1 VRDPRSG
8 SFGVNAKSALSS
20 DPHLP
25 LVVFEL
31 EQLLERPSRPT
42 PRAGPAWPAR
52 IYKQEP
58 LSQMKEVKVYVG
70 LDLAK
75 AYLDLAWTTQR
86 KRLCNAAAGRS
97 QLLKWL
103 GPIASQVDVICE
115 ASGGYERAV
124 IQALQRRGIDVS
136 LVQAN
141 RVRQFARA
149 AAILAKT
156 NRIEAAVLAS
166 LGTALSPA
174 PTQAQPLSP
183 SRTDVIWMRSAAT

>member
-1 VRDPRSG
+1 
-8 SFGVNAKSALSS
+8 
-20 DPHLP
+20 
-25 LVVFEL
+25 
-31 EQLLERPSRPT
+31 
-42 PRAGPAWPAR
+42 
-52 IYKQEP
+52 
-58 LSQMKEVKVYVG
+58 M
-70 LDLAK
+70 
-75 AYLDLAWTTQR
+75 
-86 KRLCNAAAGRS
+86 
-97 QLLKWL
+97 
-103 GPIASQVDVICE
+103 DVICE

-174 PTQAQPLSP
+174 IAH
-183 SRTDVIWMRSAAT
+183 

>member
-1 VRDPRSG
+1 MRDPRSG

-70 LDLAK
+70 LDLA
-75 AYLDLAWTTQR
+75 WTTQR

-141 RVRQFARA
+141 RGRQFARA
-149 AAILAKT
+149 AGILAKT
-156 NRIEAAVLAS
+156 ERIDAAVLAS
-166 LGTALSPA
+166 FGTALSPA